1 MKIKIIQKNAETFAA
16 SKWSLTWVH
25 YHFQQSLL
33 VLFEGR
39 SSLVLEIN
47 LMFHFT
53 FRLPPNF
60 AQTTILNAP
69 GSNAFSQEHWKTTYN
84 YAKFGGQT
92 EWILG
97 NSKLVN
103 MLAFSISWSFELPEP
118 LKNLLMLLPS
128 LFLFIFLSPDYIDFT
143 VIVRIYHVF
152 VRGSTVATRM
162 KTCLRNA
169 IFWRWCS

>member
-1 MKIKIIQKNAETFAA
+1 MIVNISTLSFSTEFISIIWRKIIISVGNKPHVPFYVPFA
-16 SKWSLTWVH
+16 
-25 YHFQQSLL
+25 
-33 VLFEGR
+33 
-39 SSLVLEIN
+39 
-47 LMFHFT
+47 
-53 FRLPPNF
+53 PNF

-128 LFLFIFLSPDYIDFT
+128 LFLFIFLSPDYIDST